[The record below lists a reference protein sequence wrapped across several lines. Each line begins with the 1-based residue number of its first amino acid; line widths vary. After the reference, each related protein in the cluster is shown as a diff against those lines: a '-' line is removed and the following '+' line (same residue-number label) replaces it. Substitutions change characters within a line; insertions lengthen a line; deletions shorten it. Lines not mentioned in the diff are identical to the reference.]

1 MRYRWTILAV
11 GVGAQT
17 SLAALQQGMPA
28 LGPALRDAYGL
39 TLSEVGAVLAA
50 ASWGILATLLFW
62 GWMADRTNERVVI
75 STGLGLAGAVL
86 LPTAF
91 ADSVG
96 WLIAGLAVAGAFGAS
111 SAAASGRAV
120 MGWFPR
126 SERGF
131 ALGIRQMAV
140 PLGGALD

>member
-50 ASWGILATLLFW
+50 ASWGILATLLF
-62 GWMADRTNERVVI
+62 
-75 STGLGLAGAVL
+75 
-86 LPTAF
+86 
-91 ADSVG
+91 
-96 WLIAGLAVAGAFGAS
+96 
-111 SAAASGRAV
+111 
-120 MGWFPR
+120 
-126 SERGF
+126 
-131 ALGIRQMAV
+131 
-140 PLGGALD
+140 